1 MNFNNSNI
9 DWSKIDEIIKKAP
22 RILLTTHENPD
33 GDGLGSEIGIYYH
46 LKELGKDVRIINYSP
61 LPTNF
66 YFLNSDRIFETY
78 NINTHENWI
87 TGVDLV
93 IVFDVGDFKR
103 TRTVAD
109 AVLKH
114 KIKILNI
121 DHHPHPEDH
130 SFAYNCVDLKAS
142 ATGSMV
148 YRYLKKNRDKPI
160 EKKSLDGLYT
170 AVMTDT
176 GCFKYSNT
184 NIECHQIAIECL
196 NSGVETHKIYQNIY
210 ENSTKPRMKLMGE
223 FLSNINYELSDMF
236 AWSLVTL
243 EMLKKA
249 KAKGNDVEGF
259 SDMARS
265 ITGVEVAVMIFQQEE
280 TMCRINFR
288 SKGKI
293 IINDIA
299 IELGGG
305 GHPLAAGA
313 KIEGEIKEVSKMV
326 VDTTIKALKNKIQQL
341 A

>member
-1 MNFNNSNI
+1 MHFNDSNI
-9 DWSKIDEIIKKAP
+9 DWSKVDVVIKKASK
-22 RILLTTHENPD
+22 ILLTTHENPD
-33 GDGLGSEIGIYYH
+33 GDGLGAEIGIYYH
-46 LKELGKDVRIINYSP
+46 LKELGKDVRILNYSP

-66 YFLNSDRIFETY
+66 DFLNSDNVFETY
-78 NINTHENWI
+78 NINKDEKWVSS
-87 TGVDLV
+87 VDLV

-114 KIKILNI
+114 KLKILNI
-121 DHHPHPEDH
+121 DHHPHPENN
-130 SFAYNCVDLKAS
+130 SFTYNCVDLKAA

-148 YRYLKKNRDKPI
+148 YRYLKINRDKPI
-160 EKKSLDGLYT
+160 EKKSLEGIYT

-196 NSGVETHKIYQNIY
+196 GGGVETHKIYQSIY

-223 FLSNINYELSDMF
+223 FLSNINYELNGMF

-243 EMLKKA
+243 EMLKNA
-249 KAKGNDVEGF
+249 KAEVNDVEGF

-265 ITGVEVAVMIFQQEE
+265 ITGVEVAVMILQQDENL
-280 TMCRINFR
+280 CRINFR
-288 SKGKI
+288 SKGRI
-293 IINDIA
+293 VINDIA
-299 IELGGG
+299 KSLGGG

-313 KIEGEIKEVSKMV
+313 KIEGNIKTVRNIV
-326 VDTTIKALKNKIQQL
+326 VDTTIKSLKNKIQL
-341 A
+341 RN

>member
-1 MNFNNSNI
+1 MNFNDSNI
-9 DWSKIDEIIKKAP
+9 DWSKVDVVIKKASK
-22 RILLTTHENPD
+22 ILLTTHENPD
-33 GDGLGSEIGIYYH
+33 GDGLGAEIGIYYH
-46 LKELGKDVRIINYSP
+46 LKELGKDVRILNYSP

-66 YFLNSDRIFETY
+66 DFLNSDNVFETY
-78 NINTHENWI
+78 NINKDEKWVLS
-87 TGVDLV
+87 VDLV

-114 KIKILNI
+114 KLKILNI
-121 DHHPHPEDH
+121 DHHPHPENN
-130 SFAYNCVDLKAS
+130 SFTYNCVDLKAA

-148 YRYLKKNRDKPI
+148 YRYLKINRDKPI
-160 EKKSLDGLYT
+160 EKKSLEGIYT

-196 NSGVETHKIYQNIY
+196 DGGVETHKIYQSIY

-223 FLSNINYELSDMF
+223 FLSNINYELNGMF

-243 EMLKKA
+243 EMLKNA
-249 KAKGNDVEGF
+249 KAETNDVEGF

-265 ITGVEVAVMIFQQEE
+265 ITGVEVAVMILQQDENL
-280 TMCRINFR
+280 CRINFR
-288 SKGKI
+288 SKGRI
-293 IINDIA
+293 VINDIA
-299 IELGGG
+299 KSLGGG

-313 KIEGEIKEVSKMV
+313 KIEGNIKTVRNIV
-326 VDTTIKALKNKIQQL
+326 VDTTIKSLKNKIQL
-341 A
+341 RN

>member
-1 MNFNNSNI
+1 MIYKNSNI
-9 DWSKIDEIIKKAP
+9 DWYKIDAIIKKAN

-33 GDGLGSEIGIYYH
+33 GDGLGAEIGIYYH
-46 LKELGKDVRIINYSP
+46 LKELGKDVRILNYSP

-66 YFLNSDRIFETY
+66 DFLNSDNIFETY
-78 NINTHENWI
+78 NITSDEKWI
-87 TGVDLV
+87 SNVDLV

-109 AVLKH
+109 AVNRY
-114 KIKILNI
+114 KIIILNI
-121 DHHPHPEDH
+121 DHHPHPENHIFD
-130 SFAYNCVDLKAS
+130 YNCVDLKAA

-148 YRYLKKNRDKPI
+148 YRYLKISRDKPI
-160 EKKSLDGLYT
+160 DKKSLEGIYT

-184 NIECHQIAIECL
+184 NVECHQIAIECL
-196 NSGVETHKIYQNIY
+196 NGGVETHKIYQNIY

-223 FLSNINYELSDMF
+223 FLSNINYELNGMF

-249 KAKGNDVEGF
+249 KAKGDDVEGF

-265 ITGVEVAVMIFQQEE
+265 ITGVEVSVMILQQDEN
-280 TMCRINFR
+280 MCRINFR

-293 IINDIA
+293 VINDIA
-299 IELGGG
+299 RELGGG

-313 KIEGEIKEVSKMV
+313 KIKGDIETVRNIVIDV
-326 VDTTIKALKNKIQQL
+326 TIESLKNKIKL
-341 A
+341 IK